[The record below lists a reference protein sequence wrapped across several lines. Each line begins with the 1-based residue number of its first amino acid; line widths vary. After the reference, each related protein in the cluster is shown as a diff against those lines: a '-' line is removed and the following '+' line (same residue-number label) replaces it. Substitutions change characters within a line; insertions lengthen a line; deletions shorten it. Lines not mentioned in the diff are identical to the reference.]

1 MPKDPA
7 ETTEEASK
15 TVDMISNG
23 KRNCGRKKKK
33 YNASGIK
40 IIPSIVGM
48 TPSIKV
54 FHGRQMLAV
63 SESSDSA

>member
-1 MPKDPA
+1 
-7 ETTEEASK
+7 
-15 TVDMISNG
+15 MISNG